1 MPNKAVYIATS
12 AMTVGVNEAPDGSYT
27 VAKKSG
33 GVAPGIDKAVPKDD
47 GYVRAG
53 WLGITES
60 TGDPAKDQA
69 QNDALN
75 EWGQQNGLGA
85 NELEMLF
92 VNQTRF
98 KSFYTGATNGKLW
111 PLIHSMP
118 EKVTQRGSFN
128 SHNEVDKAYTAK
140 LLDKINADIANPD
153 KPEIQSY
160 NDVVVW
166 AHDYHVFSVPGML
179 KEAIKEQQ
187 AQDENA
193 PKGEIN
199 VSFFHHEPWPNIAPG
214 KAPEG
219 AEDGKI
225 YTGLKES
232 EDNMFKE
239 ILTNLIQSDTLGFH
253 TQADADNFVETVRNF
268 GVLTDEQDLA
278 ELKDKT
284 FANPIGIPK
293 ERLNWE
299 LHHGADHIYEGIP
312 AEVGE
317 NESAFLTNLR
327 AAAAA
332 IPDDHPD
339 QRLLDAKQRVSD
351 PNVPPTLHDYQS
363 VMEAKFFDHNKIHI
377 GSVQRFDYTKGID
390 EFLDAYKGFLQQK
403 QEETG
408 QNPGAKYQFNL
419 VTGRGRSS
427 PIPAYNEYQEK
438 VVAKIKAINEEFP
451 GAVHHYQNG
460 INNAELPLFGAMND
474 IKLAASVK
482 DGYIL
487 SVAEMINAREQV
499 LERNDADG
507 LITNLPTG
515 IIVSNGAGIAEDL
528 GGLERTSNLATLS
541 IVDPTPEA
549 LQEALTQQVDRIEN
563 LRELRRDHPDV
574 IQNVQDLRNISSL
587 ITNAD
592 IDFGKTAFNMIT
604 ASMKSRNPLAA
615 LGSTPRATINASIQR
630 AKRKKAREVT
640 SKRAKAKAAGI

>member
-1 MPNKAVYIATS
+1 MRNKAVYIATS
-12 AMTVGVNEAPDGSYT
+12 AMTVGVQESKTTPGTFD
-27 VAKKSG
+27 VALKSG
-33 GVAPGIDKAVPKDD
+33 GVAPGIDKAVPKED
-47 GYVRAG
+47 GFLRAG
-53 WLGITES
+53 WLGIAES
-60 TGDPAKDQA
+60 PGDPQKEQGM
-69 QNDALN
+69 NDALN
-75 EWGQQNGLGA
+75 QWGQQNGLGA

-118 EKVTQRGSFN
+118 ERVSQRGSFN
-128 SHNEVDKAYTAK
+128 SHNEVNKAYTAK
-140 LLDKINADIANPD
+140 LLDKINQDIANPE

-160 NDVVVW
+160 DDVVVW

-179 KEAIKEQQ
+179 KEAIAQQ
-187 AQDENA
+187 EGPDV
-193 PKGEIN
+193 PTGEIN

-219 AEDGKI
+219 ANDGKI
-225 YTGLKES
+225 YTGLKAT
-232 EDNMFKE
+232 EDAMFKE
-239 ILTNLIQSDTLGFH
+239 ILTNLIEADTLGFH
-253 TQADADNFVETVRNF
+253 TQDDADNFVKTIENF
-268 GVLTDEQDLA
+268 GVITDAQ
-278 ELKDKT
+278 ELSELRDKT

-293 ERLNWE
+293 ERLNQE

-312 AEVGE
+312 AQVGA

-327 AAAAA
+327 EATAK
-332 IPDDHPD
+332 IPADHPD
-339 QRLLDAKQRVSD
+339 QRLLDAKQRISD

-363 VMEAKFFDHNKIHI
+363 VMEGKFFDPHKIHI
-377 GSVQRFDYTKGID
+377 GSVQRFDYTKGIS

-408 QNPGAKYQFNL
+408 QNPGQKYQFNL

-427 PIPAYNEYQEK
+427 PIPAYNEYQEE
-438 VVAKIKAINEEFP
+438 VVAKIEALNSEFP

-474 IKLAASVK
+474 IKLAASIK

-499 LERNDADG
+499 LERDDAEG
-507 LITNLPTG
+507 LITNLPSG
-515 IIVSNGAGIAEDL
+515 IIISNGAGIAEDL

-541 IVDPTPEA
+541 IVEPTPPALEA
-549 LQEALTQQVDRIEN
+549 ALGAQVERIERM
-563 LRELRRDHPDV
+563 RELRRDHPEV

-592 IDFGKTAFNMIT
+592 TEFGQTAFNMIS
-604 ASMKSRNPLAA
+604 ASIKPTGLAA
-615 LGSTPRATINASIQR
+615 LAAKPRINKSIQR
-630 AKRKKAREVT
+630 AKRKKTREVEG
-640 SKRAKAKAAGI
+640 KRAKAKMVGI